1 MACAICLDGIRATGY
16 PTIRGAEFHV
26 TTGHGYSQISS
37 NVVSA
42 LVGALVA
49 QTPAQIDIVSNTI
62 ANDGVSVLVEEN
74 VVLDDDD
81 TVEFEW

>member
-1 MACAICLDGIRATGY
+1 M
-16 PTIRGAEFHV
+16 
-26 TTGHGYSQISS
+26 
-37 NVVSA
+37 
-42 LVGALVA
+42 A